1 MKLAKDECPAL
12 DRPIYGTRQGGRI
25 FSDALDEHLRTIGF
39 VQNTADPCAWMRM
52 RKEKL
57 TSQRFN
63 RRGSSAVQGEIPAD
77 SPTQR

>member
-1 MKLAKDECPAL
+1 M
-12 DRPIYGTRQGGRI
+12 
-25 FSDALDEHLRTIGF
+25 FSDALEEHLRIVGF
-39 VQNTADPCAWMRM
+39 VQNTADPCAWVRM

-77 SPTQR
+77 SLT